1 MELSNLILIG
11 MPGAG
16 KSTLGILTAKALGLS
31 FLDTD
36 VAIQAQYGQTLS
48 ELISRH
54 GLEGFCR
61 IEEEYLGNL
70 NVRQTVIATGG
81 SAVYYDGAMNHL
93 KQTGRVVYLKV
104 PLEILRSRLA
114 NMASRGVVIEP
125 GQTLETL
132 FKKRSGL
139 YERYADLIIPL
150 AEQSHEQAV
159 QAILQRLQEKDGKE
173 PIG

>member
-1 MELSNLILIG
+1 
-11 MPGAG
+11 
-16 KSTLGILTAKALGLS
+16 
-31 FLDTD
+31 
-36 VAIQAQYGQTLS
+36 
-48 ELISRH
+48 
-54 GLEGFCR
+54 
-61 IEEEYLGNL
+61 
-70 NVRQTVIATGG
+70 
-81 SAVYYDGAMNHL
+81 
-93 KQTGRVVYLKV
+93 
-104 PLEILRSRLA
+104 
-114 NMASRGVVIEP
+114 MASRGVVIEP